1 MSGFLPETFSPSQ
14 KQVLRKKLKELHSL
28 CMQREKY
35 YYRYIYPKQ
44 TFPQFLQVHLKN
56 NCNKYEF
63 VFSEMVDFDRGSEK
77 GTAVFFMQSGLP
89 SNF

>member
-35 YYRYIYPKQ
+35 YYRHIYPKQ
-44 TFPQFLQVHLKN
+44 TFPQFL
-56 NCNKYEF
+56 
-63 VFSEMVDFDRGSEK
+63 
-77 GTAVFFMQSGLP
+77 
-89 SNF
+89 